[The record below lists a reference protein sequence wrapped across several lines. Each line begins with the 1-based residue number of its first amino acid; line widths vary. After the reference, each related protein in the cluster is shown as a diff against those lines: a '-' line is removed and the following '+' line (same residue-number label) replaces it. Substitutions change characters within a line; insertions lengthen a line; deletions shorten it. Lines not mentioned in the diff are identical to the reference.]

1 MGPGVRAD
9 GRVIA
14 IADEEV
20 HEILDAAFAEV
31 PIG

>member
-1 MGPGVRAD
+1 MVMALYDD

-20 HEILDAAFAEV
+20 HELLNEAFARV
-31 PIG
+31 PVG

>member
-1 MGPGVRAD
+1 MMRLYDD

-20 HEILDAAFAEV
+20 HEILDEAFAGV
-31 PIG
+31 AVG

>member
-1 MGPGVRAD
+1 MVMGLYDD

-20 HEILDAAFAEV
+20 HEILDEAFAGV
-31 PIG
+31 GVG